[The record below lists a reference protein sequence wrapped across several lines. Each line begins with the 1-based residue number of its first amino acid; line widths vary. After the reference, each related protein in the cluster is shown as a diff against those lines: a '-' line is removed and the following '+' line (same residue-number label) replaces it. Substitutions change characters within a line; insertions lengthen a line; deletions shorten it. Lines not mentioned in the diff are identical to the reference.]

1 MGEEPGTSPS
11 TIWLNVSQFFNDN
24 SIFNSYLIAGYEID
38 DVKILQQYIRS
49 VSQGLG
55 GDCDATSVPGQP
67 FIANQTLARRLGFT
81 WDGTGLR
88 TDINTILTEGISYGS
103 TIALYIN
110 RLRPLLP
117 YDIVLDVLFEGNELG
132 AFYDVDRNPYTADGY
147 CNLVYSSIINI
158 YTTIIGTSSVD
169 TQRDGNLLA
178 MVPMNCGNLG
188 VAIVDNYINTRLTK
202 IQPDIYSIYFELRD
216 ENGEPYLLTNNATV
230 SLLLKLTY
238 D

>member
-132 AFYDVDRNPYTADGY
+132 AFYDVCLLYTSPSPRDRG
-147 CNLVYSSIINI
+147 
-158 YTTIIGTSSVD
+158 
-169 TQRDGNLLA
+169 
-178 MVPMNCGNLG
+178 
-188 VAIVDNYINTRLTK
+188 
-202 IQPDIYSIYFELRD
+202 
-216 ENGEPYLLTNNATV
+216 
-230 SLLLKLTY
+230 
-238 D
+238 